1 MTDQEYIEGI
11 RNGNNRVFATLYEV
25 FRGDFINLFR
35 VKHHAQNLEQILD
48 AYQDACVVLWNNIQ
62 TGKLTESHLS
72 AHRASL
78 KTYLFCIGRNKLV
91 SSYRKIQKEVT
102 MDDLELISTRKNAN
116 DLSEDFL
123 NSQYLQQEEELS
135 ERETT
140 IHQLVADMQEPCNT
154 LLKLYYW
161 EKKDGQQ
168 IATLLNYKNPDSVK
182 TQKFKC
188 MKKLKTTLMNRLK
201 ESLYDK

>member
-1 MTDQEYIEGI
+1 MKIKPHIYEIRYLQECLDLAFNCDNTTQDRNI
-11 RNGNNRVFATLYEV
+11 RLLHQRIVARLQQSGKKAVVSERTIRRIFAFNGENGFHELS
-25 FRGDFINLFR
+25 L
-35 VKHHAQNLEQILD
+35 LD
-48 AYQDACVVLWNNIQ
+48 CVQ
-62 TGKLTESHLS
+62 
-72 AHRASL
+72 
-78 KTYLFCIGRNKLV
+78 
-91 SSYRKIQKEVT
+91 
-102 MDDLELISTRKNAN
+102 DDLELISTRKNVN